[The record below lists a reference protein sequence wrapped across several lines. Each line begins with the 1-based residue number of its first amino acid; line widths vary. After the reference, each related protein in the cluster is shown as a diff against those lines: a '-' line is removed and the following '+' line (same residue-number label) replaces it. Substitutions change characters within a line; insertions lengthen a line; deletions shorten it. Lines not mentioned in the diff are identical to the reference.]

1 MTEPLSSA
9 MVATLTDV
17 MEQASAASML
27 PRQPHFGEHTA
38 LRLSRPT
45 WALVHRVI
53 RERLEAE
60 EKLRAEV
67 TPVVIH
73 PDCVGGCSF
82 AGENRAP
89 CGIGHCLKSWS

>member
-1 MTEPLSSA
+1 MTEPLSSTMIA
-9 MVATLTDV
+9 ALAEV
-17 MEQASAASML
+17 MEQASAAAML

-60 EKLRAEV
+60 DFFHRG
-67 TPVVIH
+67 
-73 PDCVGGCSF
+73 D
-82 AGENRAP
+82 
-89 CGIGHCLKSWS
+89 KSLNFPPRHQSSKA